1 MDYQNKYKNKKIGP
15 TVKLSNGFSLI
26 ELLIVLGI
34 FLLIFNISTSGFN
47 NYKMHSNLELT
58 TNGAVEAIRF
68 AQSSAESGKGDS
80 KWGVEILSNKVVIFK
95 GDSYATR
102 IISSD
107 EMLNFSSGIA
117 VSGLTEIVFDK
128 ITGKTINIGDIF
140 ISNSSGEKKLS
151 VNSFGVVDYTN
162 VVSVS
167 NQGCIGTI
175 WGDVASGYSNTAY
188 LASSVNYPSVCV
200 SENRICTNGVFSGTY
215 TNTSCSVA
223 STPMS
228 KWSFDEGSGCTAND
242 LYGTNIGTLKN
253 NCPSIS
259 PSWLVGKN
267 GNALSFNGS
276 SNSVLVNNSVNLN
289 FTTSMSVSAWIK
301 WNINPSTGVAY
312 ATIVN
317 KNGDS
322 QYRLQHNATNTKF
335 EFGLKTNS
343 GDTYVTST
351 TTPLIGVWY
360 HLVGTWD
367 GSLVKIYV
375 NGALEQTRART
386 GTMPSST
393 LPLKIG
399 ATSLDARW
407 FNGIIDEVSIWDK
420 ALSQEEVT
428 QIYSSNL

>member
-1 MDYQNKYKNKKIGP
+1 MDYQNKFKN
-15 TVKLSNGFSLI
+15 LNNGFSLL
-26 ELLIVLGI
+26 ELILVIGI
-34 FLLIFNISTSGFN
+34 AILLFNVSTSGFN
-47 NYKMHSNLELT
+47 SYKMHSNLELA
-58 TNGAVEAIRF
+58 TNGVVEAIRL

-80 KWGVEILSNKVVIFK
+80 KWGVEILSNQVVIFK

-102 IISSD
+102 ITSSD
-107 EMLNFSSGIA
+107 EILNFSNGISASGLSEIIFEKISGI
-117 VSGLTEIVFDK
+117 
-128 ITGKTINIGDIF
+128 TINTGDIF

-151 VNSFGVVDYTN
+151 VNSFGIVDYTN

-167 NQGCIGTI
+167 NQGCLGTI
-175 WGDVASGYSNTAY
+175 WGDVANGYSNTAY
-188 LASSVNYPSVCV
+188 LASSVNYPFVCV
-200 SENRICTNGVFSGTY
+200 SENRTCTNGVFSGTY

-228 KWSFDEGSGCTAND
+228 KWSFDEVSGCTAND

-253 NCPSIS
+253 NCPTIS
-259 PSWLVGKN
+259 PSWVIGKT

-276 SNSVLVNNSVNLN
+276 SNNVLVNNSVNLN

-301 WNINPSTGVAY
+301 WNINPGTGVAY

-335 EFGLKTNS
+335 EFGIKTNS

-386 GTMPSST
+386 GTIPSST
-393 LPLKIG
+393 FPLKIG

-407 FNGIIDEVSIWDK
+407 FNGIIDEVSIWDR